1 LQCNVFGGLTVDRI
15 DDAMIAMD
23 HGSRVRWFA
32 REVLPHEPDV
42 RRWLLVRLRGLES
55 CDVDEVIQEAY
66 ARMWGAD
73 LDRVLNGRAYLF
85 VTAKHIVGE
94 QLRRSRI
101 VSIELMADL
110 EVLNIEDDEV
120 NAHRRLSGQEEIA
133 RLHRIIAK
141 LPTRCRQAFQMK
153 KFEELSQREIAAKM
167 GVAESTVEKHL
178 AKALR
183 LVSREMKAA
192 PAQAEVIKLGENRI
206 WKRGRG

>member
-1 LQCNVFGGLTVDRI
+1 
-15 DDAMIAMD
+15 ME
-23 HGSRVRWFA
+23 HGSRLRWFA
-32 REVLPHEPDV
+32 REVLPHEPDL
-42 RRWLLVRLRGLES
+42 RRWLSVRLRGLES
-55 CDVDEVIQEAY
+55 CDIDEVVQEAY

-73 LDRVLNGRAYLF
+73 LDRVVNARAYLF

-110 EVLNIEDDEV
+110 ETLNIEDDE
-120 NAHRRLSGQEEIA
+120 AGAYRRLSGQQEIA
-133 RLHRIIAK
+133 RLHSIIAE
-141 LPTRCRQAFQMK
+141 LPPKCRQAFQLK
-153 KFEELSQREIAAKM
+153 KFEELSQREIASRM

-183 LVSREMKAA
+183 VISSRMKAS
-192 PAQAEVIKLGENRI
+192 QGEAEVVKVGEGRI